1 MSEAVVYAFYVWVI
15 VSLVILVV
23 RIARHLLSARSRPT
37 SATAPSVS
45 GERPSARRGTET
57 VDDPI
62 PSPGREEV
70 PERQVLDEAVRDEA
84 VTDEAVPDEAVTAD
98 RVAVDDAGA
107 TPARTTS
114 TTARPATAP
123 TVRPTPSP
131 VAEGRAKSL
140 SDVLRGVRLPF
151 DLVPTA
157 DTVEPSDDRRVSL
170 TTSAAS
176 PAEVGTA
183 IADELERLGFGVA
196 AHRDDE
202 AQAIRGDDVIGLR
215 IIPDADRTVDDGRR
229 RFPDLPVDSV
239 ALVLWLV
246 R

>member
-1 MSEAVVYAFYVWVI
+1 VSEAVVYAFYVWVI

-37 SATAPSVS
+37 GATAPSVS
-45 GERPSARRGTET
+45 GERPPARRGTET

-62 PSPGREEV
+62 PSRVREEV
-70 PERQVLDEAVRDEA
+70 PERQIPDEAVADEA
-84 VTDEAVPDEAVTAD
+84 VADEAVTAD
-98 RVAVDDAGA
+98 RVAGDDAGA
-107 TPARTTS
+107 SPVRTNAPAAQPDTAPA
-114 TTARPATAP
+114 ARPVTA
-123 TVRPTPSP
+123 P
-131 VAEGRAKSL
+131 VAEGRGKSL
-140 SDVLRGVRLPF
+140 SDALRGVRLPF

-183 IADELERLGFGVA
+183 IADELERLGFEVA

-215 IIPDADRTVDDGRR
+215 IIPDADRTVGDGRR